1 MVGIVVVSHSY
12 KIAQGIKELSQE
24 LIPRQIPLIAVGG
37 TKDGRIGTEI
47 DEIIEAVKHV
57 YSEEGVIIIGDVGS
71 SLINSKMALELLSL
85 EGYEAVTVSEAPL
98 VEGAM
103 VATIESNLGKSL
115 EGINQKIENQQAVEL
130 I

>member
-12 KIAQGIKELSQE
+12 KIAQGIKELAQE
-24 LIPRQIPLIAVGG
+24 LIPRQIPLVAIGG
-37 TKDGRIGTEI
+37 IEDGRIGTEI
-47 DEIIEAVKHV
+47 DEIIEAVKEV

-71 SLINSKMALELLSL
+71 ALINSQMALELLSL
-85 EGYEAVTVSEAPL
+85 EGYDAVIVSKAPL

-103 VATIESNLGKSL
+103 IAVIESNLGKSL
-115 EGINQKIENQQAVEL
+115 EGINRKIEEQQGVEL